1 MKKFIDGEVHHTYQR
16 TETGFNIFYEVQD
29 YLVYF
34 TIFVTQAYRYNVV
47 IYGLCLMIDHI
58 HSLVSAQSPR
68 QFSSFIKTVT
78 MIFVKEF
85 NRAHGRSGPIFTE
98 RIGKTPKI
106 GLKRLRTAI
115 AYLFNN
121 PVERYLCKLAQ
132 DYRWN
137 FLAYGYSTHP
147 YSDAI
152 QIRYASYAMR
162 KAKSEVDGCV
172 KRGQH
177 LTYPQLD
184 RIFRSLNATERNQL
198 TDYIISRYSDAIRYD
213 LLTACYGSYENM
225 LTAINSNTGSEY
237 EIQETMH
244 GKSDLEYREIYRYIR
259 ARGFKNAGEV
269 ITLDEASKHKLMKD
283 LSGNTS
289 AKPFQI
295 RKYLHIS
302 CAT

>member
-1 MKKFIDGEVHHTYQR
+1 MKFIDGEVHHTYQR

-34 TIFVTQAYRYNVV
+34 TIFMTQAPRYNVT

-58 HSLVSAQSPR
+58 HSLVSARSHG
-68 QFSSFIKTVT
+68 QFSSFIKAVN
-78 MIFVKEF
+78 INFVKEF
-85 NRAHGRSGPIFTE
+85 NRAHGRSGPVFTE
-98 RIGKTPKI
+98 RLGKAPKV

-137 FLAYGYSTHP
+137 FLAYGNSIHP

-172 KRGQH
+172 KRGRH

-184 RIFRSLNATERNQL
+184 RMFKSLNAAERNQL
-198 TDYIISRYSDAIRYD
+198 TDYIISRYSAAIRYD
-213 LLTACYGSYENM
+213 LLAACYGSYENM

-237 EIQETMH
+237 DIIETMH
-244 GKSDLEYREIYRYIR
+244 GKSDLEYREIYRYLH
-259 ARGFKNAGEV
+259 AHGFDNAGDV
-269 ITLDEASKHKLMKD
+269 ITLDETAKQKLMKA
-283 LSGNTS
+283 LSSNTS

-302 CAT
+302 SCAT